1 MPMAA
6 RSTST
11 QFNTCQPYPSASQ
24 RGEYTHTR
32 THTHTGSLWCVCVS
46 VCEHLFR
53 IRHLASFGRAG
64 FTNEAPWTVICLD
77 ADQYP
82 SWQTDQKQRKS
93 ATLELRSPICIPV
106 AYYIHTQ
113 KHTHTHTQ
121 ELTACNHTNISPL
134 IKYSSKR
141 FFLSLSR
148 FQLELKFTAG

>member
-113 KHTHTHTQ
+113 KHTHTHTHRSSQ
-121 ELTACNHTNISPL
+121 RATIRISLRWLNIPASD
-134 IKYSSKR
+134 
-141 FFLSLSR
+141 FFSLSLVFS
-148 FQLELKFTAG
+148 